1 MNFQSSIA
9 HNGITHRKSNPVEKH
24 QPSTTETTNLK
35 PKIDGQIVNSESNN
49 SSEKQTVENSEI
61 KVNTE
66 KQITPD
72 FANVTLV
79 TGFGESIFTLLIVS
93 PFLLLG
99 FKKWLHR

>member
-9 HNGITHRKSNPVEKH
+9 HNGITHRKPNPVEKH

-35 PKIDGQIVNSESNN
+35 PKIDGQIVNPESHN

-66 KQITPD
+66 KPITPD
-72 FANVTLV
+72 FANATLV
-79 TGFGESIFTLLIVS
+79 TGFGESIFTLLIAS

-99 FKKWLHR
+99 FKKRLHR